1 MRGAGDL
8 SNSRAARQSSV
19 DGSTGVNRNAD
30 GEAVMARPTTQGPRG
45 QSPGLPRSVKPQVCK
60 LVDAPPQGPEWLHE
74 IKYDGYRMHARL
86 DHSRVSLLTRTGLD
100 WTHKYPSIAAAL
112 SVLTAEQTYLDGELS
127 GIRSDGK
134 SSFSMIQAAS
144 DTGNADALVFF
155 LFDLLYFDGEVI
167 SAAPLLER
175 KERLRG
181 LLSNAGAPLQ
191 YSDHQVGH
199 GPEFYAK
206 ACESS
211 LEGIISKRADAP
223 YSPGDRRLWVKVKC
237 QNREEFVVVGW
248 TDPEGSRPW
257 LGALLLAYY
266 DPDGQLVYAG
276 RVGTGIGQAE
286 LGRLWHRLQPLATSE
301 MPLQVAPPRTNR
313 FGSPLVL
320 SRVHWVRPELVVE
333 VKYLTW
339 TGDNLL
345 RQVVYEGLREDKSP
359 ADVQRPVPNQPSS
372 ADGQS
377 R

>member
-1 MRGAGDL
+1 
-8 SNSRAARQSSV
+8 
-19 DGSTGVNRNAD
+19 
-30 GEAVMARPTTQGPRG
+30 MARSSTNKLPSH
-45 QSPGLPRSVKPQVCK
+45 SPGLPKRVKPQLCK
-60 LVDAPPQGPEWLHE
+60 LVAAPPQGSEWLHE

-86 DHSRVSLLTRTGLD
+86 DRGKARLLTRTGLD
-100 WTHKYPSIAAAL
+100 WTHKYPSMAVAL
-112 SVLTAEQTYLDGELS
+112 SLLPAKQVYLDGKLC
-127 GIRSDGK
+127 GITRDGK
-134 SSFSMIQAAS
+134 TSFSLIQTPS
-144 DTGNADALVFF
+144 DLGSAGALVFFF

-206 ACESS
+206 ACELS

-223 YSPGDRRLWVKVKC
+223 YSPGDRGLWVKVKC

-286 LGRLWHRLQPLATSE
+286 LGRLWRRLQPLATSE

-339 TGDNLL
+339 TDDNLL
-345 RQVVYEGLREDKSP
+345 RQVVYEGLREDKDP
-359 ADVQRPVPNQPSS
+359 TDVQRPVPNQPSS
-372 ADGQS
+372 AGGQS
-377 R
+377 G